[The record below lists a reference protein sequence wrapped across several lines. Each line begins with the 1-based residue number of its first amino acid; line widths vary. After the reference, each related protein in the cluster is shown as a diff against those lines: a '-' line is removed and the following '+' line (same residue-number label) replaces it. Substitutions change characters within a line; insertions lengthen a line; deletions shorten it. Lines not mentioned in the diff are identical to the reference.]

1 MQELEDNSNKLSK
14 SLKKKGSITEKELQ
28 HFTIDITIFII
39 EFKKAPNLDK
49 LYLLPKT
56 HKRLENV
63 PGRPVTSNC
72 GTPTEK
78 VSEFLDS
85 LLKPVRQS
93 SRSYLKNSVISL
105 RKLRILV
112 LLLRISS
119 WLRQMLWIR
128 S

>member
-1 MQELEDNSNKLSK
+1 MEDNSNKLSK

-28 HFTIDITIFII
+28 HFTI
-39 EFKKAPNLDK
+39 EFKKATNLDK

-72 GTPTEK
+72 GKFTEK

-85 LLKPVRQS
+85 QLKPVRQS

-105 RKLRILV
+105 RK
-112 LLLRISS
+112 
-119 WLRQMLWIR
+119 
-128 S
+128 

>member
-28 HFTIDITIFII
+28 HFTI
-39 EFKKAPNLDK
+39 EFKKATNLDK

-85 LLKPVRQS
+85 QLKPVRQS